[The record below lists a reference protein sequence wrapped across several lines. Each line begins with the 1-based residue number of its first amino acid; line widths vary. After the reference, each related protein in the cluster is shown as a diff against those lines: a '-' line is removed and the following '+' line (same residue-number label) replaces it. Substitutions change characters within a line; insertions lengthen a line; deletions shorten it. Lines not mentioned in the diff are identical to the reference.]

1 MGCGWTIVL
10 DVGKTFSKASLWD
23 ERGVC
28 VRQRSR
34 PNRPLT
40 VGAYR
45 ALDADS
51 IQVWLK
57 TVLAQYASLGPIEA
71 IVPVAHGAGAALI
84 RNGRLQAAPI
94 DYEWAGVEDHRPVY
108 QHECDS
114 FEVTGSPALPAGLNL
129 GLQLHWLDSLQSSTL
144 SSAQILPWAQYW
156 AWVLCG
162 VPASEVSS
170 LGCHT
175 DLWRP
180 FDRAPSEL
188 AVRRGWADRLAPL
201 MPAGTPLGTLSWEW
215 ALHTGL
221 SPAVRVYC
229 GLHDSNAALLAARS
243 HDEIEG
249 HDATVL
255 ATGTWFVAMR
265 SSVQPD
271 ARRVNTLPEGRD
283 CLLNVDVSGTPVPSS
298 RFMGGREI
306 EMLIGSDA
314 PHADARFAGTHVE
327 HAIRAVESGTMI
339 LPSLVR
345 GVGPFP
351 SATSRWVG
359 ARQDGNDAIAR
370 AHLYAAL
377 VADVSLDLIGCNDTL
392 VIDGR
397 FSNAPVFAQSLASL
411 RPATR
416 VFIGNDENGVAR
428 GALHLATG
436 TRAETTLERV
446 SPLPVD
452 LTEYRARWRESAEAS
467 DRVI

>member
-1 MGCGWTIVL
+1 MAGGWTIVL
-10 DVGKTFSKASLWD
+10 DVGKSFSKATLWD

-34 PNRPLT
+34 HNRSLT
-40 VGAYR
+40 VGAYQ
-45 ALDADS
+45 ALDAES

-57 TVLAQYASLGPIEA
+57 AVLAQYASLGPIEA
-71 IVPVAHGAGAALI
+71 IIPVAHGAGAALV

-94 DYEWAGVEDHRPVY
+94 DYEWAGVEGHRAVY
-108 QHECDS
+108 RDECDP
-114 FEVTGSPALPAGLNL
+114 FAVTGSPALPAGLNL
-129 GLQLHWLDSLQSSTL
+129 GLQLHWLDSLQSSSL
-144 SSAQILPWAQYW
+144 SSSQILPWAQYW

-162 VPASEVSS
+162 VAASEMSS

-188 AVRRGWADRLAPL
+188 AVRRGWAERLAPL
-201 MPAGTPLGTLSWEW
+201 RPANTPLGTLSWEW

-221 SPAVRVYC
+221 SPAVTVYC
-229 GLHDSNAALLAARS
+229 GSHDSNAALLAARS
-243 HDEIEG
+243 HREIEG
-249 HDATVL
+249 HDATLL
-255 ATGTWFVAMR
+255 ATGTWFIAMR
-265 SSVQPD
+265 ASMQPD
-271 ARRVNTLPEGRD
+271 AGQVLPERRD
-283 CLLNVDVSGTPVPSS
+283 CLVNVDVSGTPVASS

-306 EMLIGSDA
+306 EMLLGADAPQSDA
-314 PHADARFAGTHVE
+314 RYAATHIE
-327 HAIRAVESGTMI
+327 HAMRAVEAGTMI

-345 GVGPFP
+345 GAGPFP
-351 SATSRWVG
+351 NATSRWVG
-359 ARQDGNDAIAR
+359 TRQDGNDAVAR

-377 VADVSLDLIGCNDTL
+377 VADVSLDLIGCSDTL

-397 FSNAPVFAQSLASL
+397 FSGAPVFAQSLARL

-436 TRAETTLERV
+436 AKADSAALERV

-452 LTEYRARWRESAEAS
+452 LTEYRARWRESAEANE
-467 DRVI
+467 RMI